1 MELSLKS
8 EAKKACLHVLK
19 RKKKIVPAIMEE
31 VHEDSNFLVAC
42 RAKCLG
48 NLFVRRKS

>member
-1 MELSLKS
+1 
-8 EAKKACLHVLK
+8 
-19 RKKKIVPAIMEE
+19 MEE

-48 NLFVRRKS
+48 IYLLDEKAERDLDSMF